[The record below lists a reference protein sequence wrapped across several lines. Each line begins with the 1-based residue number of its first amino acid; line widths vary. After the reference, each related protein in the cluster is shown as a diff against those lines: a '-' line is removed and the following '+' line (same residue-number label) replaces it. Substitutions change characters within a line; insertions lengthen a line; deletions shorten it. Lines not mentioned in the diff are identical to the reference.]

1 MRRKKKTSKFYKR
14 SYSKPMFDPQRLLY
28 FSTTNQRLGK
38 VIRPKTY
45 AIGSS
50 PTQSVQDQNDVLEN
64 LNNTKMFRTVN
75 QRGQNYYYSIFN
87 DRIFTLSG
95 IVPFNNDTNK
105 RYNISLYPTDFET
118 EGTTDLNL
126 FKHSF
131 YPFTPNQ
138 LNIIKGTYTIT
149 ISRPGQ
155 LGVRCNY
162 EMKEVIRDIPHDHDS
177 DPIQT
182 VTIPSFFYLDS
193 CFSDT
198 IETINLVIETYS
210 YYNIDLDPPEQ
221 IANMIFKVFPADLT
235 DTETMTYK
243 RSDHSVTYHNN
254 AQTVSEIQNEIA
266 EFVEEQSFRCNPEEH
281 SEFSFYFNGIGR
293 NNSNVI
299 AYYLYNTEDQ
309 PALPETQYPPVPVSV
324 LIEYKTL
331 EEYPQLTR
339 T

>member
-87 DRIFTLSG
+87 DRVFTLSG
-95 IVPFNNDTNK
+95 ILPYNNEFDKTY
-105 RYNISLYPTDFET
+105 RISIDPTDFDP
-118 EGTTDLNL
+118 GSSSNLNL

-149 ISRPGQ
+149 IGRPDQ
-155 LGVRCNY
+155 LGLNLVYNL
-162 EMKEVIRDIPHDHDS
+162 KEVIRDRNNDTDS
-177 DPIQT
+177 TPIDSAI
-182 VTIPSFFYLDS
+182 IPSFHYLDTL
-193 CFSDT
+193 FVDT
-198 IETINLVIETYS
+198 IGSINLVIETYS
-210 YYNIDLDPPEQ
+210 YYNVDLSAETP
-221 IANMIFKVFPADLT
+221 ALTFKVFPNDLT
-235 DTETMTYK
+235 DQANMTYK
-243 RSDHSVTYHNN
+243 SSDHSVTFNNN
-254 AQTVSEIQNEIA
+254 AISGIEIGNELE
-266 EFVEEQSFRCNPEEH
+266 EFVLEQSNRCNPEEQ
-281 SEFSFYFNGIGR
+281 SQFSFYFNGIGR
-293 NNSNVI
+293 NNTNVI
-299 AYYLYNTEDQ
+299 VYYLHIQDNQQVEPNPT
-309 PALPETQYPPVPVSV
+309 LPPVPVSV
-324 LIEYKTL
+324 LIEYKTI